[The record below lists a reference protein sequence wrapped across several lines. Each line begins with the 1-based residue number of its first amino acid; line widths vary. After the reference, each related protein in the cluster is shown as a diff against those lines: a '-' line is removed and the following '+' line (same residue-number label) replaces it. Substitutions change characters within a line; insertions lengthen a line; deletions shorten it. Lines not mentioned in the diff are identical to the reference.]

1 MSPSSWTLFSRT
13 DNDECGG
20 GIREDLRLDLLEILL
35 VLVDPDVVELFES
48 TILDKTT

>member
-13 DNDECGG
+13 DKDEFRGG
-20 GIREDLRLDLLEILL
+20 VREDLRLDLLEILL

-48 TILDKTT
+48 SSCS